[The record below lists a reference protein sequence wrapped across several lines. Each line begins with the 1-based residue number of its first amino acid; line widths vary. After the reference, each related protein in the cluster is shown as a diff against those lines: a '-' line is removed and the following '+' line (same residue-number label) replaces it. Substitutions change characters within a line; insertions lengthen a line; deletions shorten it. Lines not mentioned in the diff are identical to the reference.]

1 MLSKSR
7 LFKVIKENLIFLLVA
22 SAAFITDP
30 AITIAK
36 TNPVNPIN
44 FTKQLS
50 LSRGDLSPVSTY
62 SVYYSRS
69 DTCTML
75 VQEMGWNEASC
86 ENFENIVLGHIKG
99 IDTLIIEKPNSEGLV
114 KLNDWDAEKSDDKIQ
129 AIWDDFVSGSKS
141 QSENLGVD
149 IRPIKWLVYPTVN
162 AEKRYLFYATLI
174 QWGSDRIV
182 NVKASLFDRF
192 GYITFRIVPDNEQIS
207 EEELVSLVESTLNSY
222 SPHPQQSYSD
232 FKSGDKIAAAGALGV
247 LASLVGV
254 KYGKAIATGALAV
267 ALAFAKKLWF
277 LIFIPFIWVFSKIFR
292 RRS

>member
-1 MLSKSR
+1 MLSKSKF
-7 LFKVIKENLIFLLVA
+7 FKVIKENFTFLLVA

-30 AITIAK
+30 AIAVAK

-50 LSRGDLSPVSTY
+50 MSRGDLSPVSPY
-62 SVYYSRS
+62 SVYLSRS
-69 DTCTML
+69 DTCTVL
-75 VQEMGWNEASC
+75 VQEMGWNESSC
-86 ENFENIVLGHIKG
+86 NNFENIILGHIKG

-114 KLNDWDAEKSDDKIQ
+114 KLDDWDSEKSDDEIE
-129 AIWDDFVSGSKS
+129 AIWDEFVSGSKS
-141 QSENLGVD
+141 QSENLGID

-174 QWGSDRIV
+174 QWGNDRVV

-192 GYITFRIVPDNEQIS
+192 GYITFRIVPDNEQIN
-207 EEELVSLVESTLNSY
+207 EEELISLVESTLSSY
-222 SPHPQQSYSD
+222 SPHPQKSYSD
-232 FKSGDKIAAAGALGV
+232 FESGDKIATAGALGV

-254 KYGKAIATGALAV
+254 KYRKSIATGALAV

-277 LIFIPFIWVFSKIFR
+277 LIFIPFLWVFSKIFR
-292 RRS
+292 RGS